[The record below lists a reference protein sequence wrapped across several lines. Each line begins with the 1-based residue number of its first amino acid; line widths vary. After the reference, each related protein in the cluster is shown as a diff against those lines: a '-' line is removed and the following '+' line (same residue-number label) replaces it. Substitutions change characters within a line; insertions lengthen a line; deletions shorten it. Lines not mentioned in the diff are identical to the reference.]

1 MNRGHVVANGTPAA
15 LLGEDAEQVIELLA
29 HDVRGRVEVLLREEL
44 KLNPRLVAD
53 RVEVEVSEAHQWIPR
68 IVEAFRPKHFS
79 RSLYESRR
87 SAMHF

>member
-1 MNRGHVVANGTPAA
+1 MLWQMELRR
-15 LLGEDAEQVIELLA
+15 LFGEDAEQVIELLA
-29 HDVRGRVEVLLREEL
+29 HDAGRVEVLLREEL

-87 SAMHF
+87 LAMRSLN